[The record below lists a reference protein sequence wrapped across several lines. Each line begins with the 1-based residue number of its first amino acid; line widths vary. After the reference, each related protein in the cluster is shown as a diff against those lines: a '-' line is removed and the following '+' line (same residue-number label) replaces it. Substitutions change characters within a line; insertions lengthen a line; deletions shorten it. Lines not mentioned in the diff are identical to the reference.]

1 MEAKRENIVNLAFN
15 FVVRPLFRS
24 ADGLSFVLFA
34 IFVLMVLLG
43 MLFHYGVVDSV
54 SAPGFFQKAK
64 WSYWYMAWGILVLS
78 TVGPLINATKAAGEI
93 PLGLLIGVA
102 VTHILV
108 FIFMSALILWADKN
122 SITALL
128 ASTAGA
134 AMVGVGWIV
143 QHRSSVRS
151 SRRAHTFSVLMQ
163 SRLSKEFQ
171 EQVKARE
178 KLFPVGCRPD
188 STHALYMSALAYKN
202 HITKIKE
209 DHEKSRK
216 AQNAKIKELDE
227 EFERTLKQESEKY
240 CSIQGIKYLLNF
252 YEFVCAGILRQE
264 LDEEML
270 RTSLRGI
277 AAALYEDTDVLR
289 AYVKREQPT
298 AYTNLDRVVGA
309 RWLDSSPSAAGQW
322 TTPC

>member
-1 MEAKRENIVNLAFN
+1 MESKRENIVNLAFN
-15 FVVRPLFRS
+15 YVVRPLFKS

-34 IFVLMVLLG
+34 IFILMVLLG
-43 MLFHYGVVDSV
+43 ILFHLGVVDAV
-54 SAPGFFQKAK
+54 SAPGFFAKAK

-78 TVGPLINATKAAGEI
+78 TVGPLINATKESGEI

-108 FIFMSALILWADKN
+108 FIMMSALILWKDKN

-178 KLFPVGCRPD
+178 KLFPVGVPPD
-188 STHALYMSALAYKN
+188 SSHALYMSGMAYKK
-202 HITKIKE
+202 HIDSLKDQFEAKKQKQ
-209 DHEKSRK
+209 DADK
-216 AQNAKIKELDE
+216 AQIDQDLAALLVDE
-227 EFERTLKQESEKY
+227 EAKY
-240 CSIQGIKYLLNF
+240 CSIQGLKYLLNF
-252 YEFVCAGILRQE
+252 YEFICAGILRQE
-264 LDEEML
+264 LDEAML
-270 RTSLRGI
+270 KTTLRGI
-277 AAALYEDTDVLR
+277 ASALYADTDVLR
-289 AYVKREQPT
+289 AYVKREQPS
-298 AYTNLDRVVGA
+298 AYTNLDAVVGA
-309 RWLDSSPSAAGQW
+309 KWIHK
-322 TTPC
+322 PCDPPR

>member
-1 MEAKRENIVNLAFN
+1 MDSKRENIVNLAFN
-15 FVVRPLFRS
+15 FVVRPLFKA
-24 ADGLSFVLFA
+24 ADGLSIVLFS
-34 IFVLMVLLG
+34 IFVLMLIVG
-43 MLFHYGVVDSV
+43 ALFHFGILDSV
-54 SAPGFFQKAK
+54 GAPGFFQKAK

-78 TVGPLINATKAAGEI
+78 TVGPLINATKANGEI

-108 FIFMSALILWADKN
+108 FITMSALILWSDKN

-151 SRRAHTFSVLMQ
+151 SRRAHTFTVLMQ

-171 EQVKARE
+171 EHVKARE
-178 KLFPVGCRPD
+178 KLFPPGCRPD
-188 STHALYMSALAYKN
+188 SNHALYMSAIAYKN
-202 HITKIKE
+202 HITAINADYAARKQIPAANIAALDQE
-209 DHEKSRK
+209 LAEKL
-216 AQNAKIKELDE
+216 AE
-227 EFERTLKQESEKY
+227 EADKY

-252 YEFVCAGILRQE
+252 YEFVCAGIIRQE

-270 RTSLRGI
+270 RLTLRGI
-277 AAALYEDTDVLR
+277 ASSLYSDTDVLR
-289 AYVKREQPT
+289 AYVKREQPS
-298 AYTNLDRVVGA
+298 AYTNLDQVVGA
-309 RWLDSSPSAAGQW
+309 RWL
-322 TTPC
+322 TR